1 MFKARDIHYPTI
13 IIASL
18 SSLVCVVAASV
29 TLFGRTHDRLLGG
42 RHKYHRQE
50 EEEEEEEE
58 EDKELPS
65 PGNIIHQQDSY
76 SCTTVVVKE
85 TTHERNIFSVIT
97 SFVSCSWAGL
107 LSSLLISRQQED
119 KEKEDTTIHPDQLK
133 VHDNGKQSGNRT
145 NDNETTITRSLS
157 SPSPQ
162 SPYSSMI
169 TLQPIG
175 YISSIYRL
183 CVGTPRQGLLAPNSR
198 GRINLF
204 PNRIAFDSIQDLEHF
219 SHVWIVFVFHLNS
232 NVDISNTKTS
242 SQLSNDDERM
252 KLMQQQQFPSKIK
265 PPALGGKKVGI
276 FATRSPHRPNPIG
289 FSLCRIDRVV
299 VPTKKDRKKKN
310 KKQQRMA
317 GVGNDVLYS
326 IDISGLDL
334 VDGTPILDI
343 KPYVPHYDSVGYCS
357 MDNKDGHYDNHHFD
371 PQKPFVGESSS
382 YLDHHICT
390 PTPIISTRE
399 ERENVKLPQWVSD
412 GLDKRRL
419 VEFTSEAMQQLKEI
433 FVGENES
440 RRLEFYGKH
449 TGRDETDV
457 QAMERFISCIQQVLS
472 VDVRSKWQTAKAR
485 KGKSRAET
493 TQRVKEM
500 NKGEKVVGA
509 KEKGNDVEVN
519 TVEVEEKEQQQRD
532 NDDGG
537 FCTQQL
543 DRLLIKFRVRQG
555 CAKENE
561 RLAVDTQGSGADDVI
576 VVMGVEY
583 LAL

>member
-1 MFKARDIHYPTI
+1 MFKTRDKHYPTI
-13 IIASL
+13 ISTSA
-18 SSLVCVVAASV
+18 SSLVCVVAASI
-29 TLFGRTHDRLLGG
+29 TLFGTYRLLGG

-50 EEEEEEEE
+50 EEEEF
-58 EDKELPS
+58 PS
-65 PGNIIHQQDSY
+65 PGNIINQQDSY
-76 SCTTVVVKE
+76 SCTTDVVKD
-85 TTHERNIFSVIT
+85 TTHKRNIFSVIT
-97 SFVSCSWAGL
+97 SFVTCSWSGL
-107 LSSLLISRQQED
+107 LSSVLISSQQGD
-119 KEKEDTTIHPDQLK
+119 KEKEGTNVYPSQLM
-133 VHDNGKQSGNRT
+133 VHDQRNQSGNRR
-145 NDNETTITRSLS
+145 NDDEKSMTRSLS
-157 SPSPQ
+157 SPSLQ

-169 TLQPIG
+169 TMQPIG

-219 SHVWIVFVFHLNS
+219 SYVWIVFVFHLNS
-232 NVDISNTKTS
+232 NVDFSNTKTP

-289 FSLCRIDRVV
+289 FSLCRIDRVIA
-299 VPTKKDRKKKN
+299 PTKKDKKKKN

-317 GVGNDVLYS
+317 GAGNDVLYS

-357 MDNKDGHYDNHHFD
+357 MDNKDGHYDNHHLD
-371 PQKPFVGESSS
+371 SQHPLVSES
-382 YLDHHICT
+382 YLDHPCHAPST
-390 PTPIISTRE
+390 STRE

-419 VEFTSEAMQQLKEI
+419 VEFTPEAMQQLKEI
-433 FVGENES
+433 FVGENGS
-440 RRLEFYGKH
+440 QRLEFYGKH

-500 NKGEKVVGA
+500 NKGEKVEGA
-509 KEKGNDVEVN
+509 KEKSNDVEVN
-519 TVEVEEKEQQQRD
+519 SVEVEEKKERD
-532 NDDGG
+532 NDVGG

-583 LAL
+583 LAF